1 MYLNG
6 VKSTERMA
14 RQRDNGRDVDE
25 LRRRHQNEEL
35 EHDKAATTTQ
45 IVVLVVILSI
55 VAGLAYYLST

>member
-14 RQRDNGRDVDE
+14 RQRRNGRDVDE